1 MIRWFG
7 RKRDKP
13 SPKPAI
19 AINAHGI
26 PTVKFDASRVT
37 EAVKAEIRKCIDEIE
52 GATDPRH
59 DAIFVAALR
68 SISAGRDLHALYA
81 TLMELG
87 IDGMTKS
94 KAAAIATHINNKA
107 TSLMNATQ
115 QQSLGI
121 EYAKWL
127 YSGAPC
133 MKNPKKPTPEDIR
146 RNAAH
151 KAADGKRFRISE
163 GMFLDG
169 KWTWPGREEGC
180 RCVSKSLVPGFR

>member
-1 MIRWFG
+1 
-7 RKRDKP
+7 
-13 SPKPAI
+13 
-19 AINAHGI
+19 
-26 PTVKFDASRVT
+26 V
-37 EAVKAEIRKCIDEIE
+37 DEIE
-52 GATDPRH
+52 SATDSQH
-59 DAIFVAALR
+59 EAIYDAALR
-68 SISAGRDLHALYA
+68 SASAGRDLHALYA
-81 TLMELG
+81 ALMELG
-87 IDGMTKS
+87 IHGMTKS
-94 KAAAIATHINNKA
+94 RASAIATHINNKA

-121 EYAKWL
+121 EYARWL

-133 MKNPKKPTPEDIR
+133 MTNPKRPTPEDIC

-163 GMFLDG
+163 GLFLDG